1 MSVNGAME
9 NTAAVSASIK
19 TAATTII
26 QRRAPA
32 TPIVASNVLSNTPP
46 GIRALSVIARTFDS
60 PIIFTVWF
68 RPVDTLPEKLPL
80 VPVLG
85 SQRTVGSK
93 ISKTV

>member
-9 NTAAVSASIK
+9 NTAAVSANIK

-26 QRRAPA
+26 QRRARA

-46 GIRALSVIARTFDS
+46 GTMALTVIAQSFDS
-60 PIIFTVWF
+60 PITFTVWF
-68 RPVDTLPEKLPL
+68 RPMDILPEKLPL

-85 SQRTVGSK
+85 SQRTVGSRM
-93 ISKTV
+93 SKNV